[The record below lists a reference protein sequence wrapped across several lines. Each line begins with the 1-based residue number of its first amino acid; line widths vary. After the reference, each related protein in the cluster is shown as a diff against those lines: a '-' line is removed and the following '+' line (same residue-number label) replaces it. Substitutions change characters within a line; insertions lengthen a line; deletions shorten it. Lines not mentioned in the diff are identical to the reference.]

1 MKQLESNNIIFE
13 FQHGFRENRFC
24 ESHIIFMIHLLT
36 YNKDE
41 NIQTDLMIMNF
52 AKAFDKVPHKRTVY
66 KFKYY
71 GMSQQA
77 IHYIT
82 SFLSNRTKTVILE
95 NITSEKIPVT
105 PGVPQGTALGPILFL
120 IYIND
125 LPQYIKNSQI
135 SLFADG
141 SIIYMPI
148 HTLTDCLKLQED
160 FEAAIQW
167 EQDWLMAFHPDECN
181 ILRVTSKKKPGHFYY
196 NIHGHMLQTVHS
208 VKYLGITILSD
219 LKWNK
224 HHLKQTDPYHSFDE
238 ILK

>member
-1 MKQLESNNIIFE
+1 MAC
-13 FQHGFRENRFC
+13 HNRQ
-24 ESHIIFMIHLLT
+24 I
-36 YNKDE
+36 N
-41 NIQTDLMIMNF
+41 
-52 AKAFDKVPHKRTVY
+52 
-66 KFKYY
+66 
-71 GMSQQA
+71 
-77 IHYIT
+77 YIT

-95 NITSEKIPVT
+95 NTTSEKIPVT
-105 PGVPQGTALGPILFL
+105 PGVPQGTALGPILFP

-125 LPQYIKNSQI
+125 LPQYIKNSKI

-167 EQDWLMAFHPDECN
+167 EQDWLMAFHLDECN

-208 VKYLGITILSD
+208 VTYLGITILSD
-219 LKWNK
+219 LK
-224 HHLKQTDPYHSFDE
+224 
-238 ILK
+238 